1 MPPQM
6 QRLHADLTLWFYD
19 LIIESR
25 AGKAP
30 ADTSSRNKD
39 ERDKGDIPM
48 KKILIA
54 VSALAMFAAFSGIAS
69 AGEEGG
75 GSTTKTEKS
84 EQTAGKTKKSVKKT
98 DKASDGT
105 TATTEKTTEQKK

>member
-6 QRLHADLTLWFYD
+6 QRLHADLTVWFYD
-19 LIIESR
+19 LITKGR
-25 AGKAP
+25 AGKPP
-30 ADTSSRNKD
+30 ADTSPRNKD

-75 GSTTKTEKS
+75 STTRTEKT